1 MKTKLIS
8 IIAIILVISTYTIST
23 FATTQSD
30 VDNLKSQKES
40 LEKQTQNAKNQLNE
54 IKEDKA
60 DATDELE
67 NVNKQIST
75 LSSEISDLE
84 GKLSDLN
91 ESISAKED
99 EITNKEK
106 ELKEKEE
113 LLKKRMVALYKGGG
127 TSYLDVLLGSN
138 NYLDMLSS
146 YDVVSEIA
154 DADTKLMDQI
164 SEEKTSLE
172 NSKKELEE
180 QKTPVQT
187 TKDAKDSKNAELKVA
202 QAEKQAKVS
211 QLSDAEQKKQK
222 EYDDFNQSVIDA
234 DAQIKDA
241 IKNLSGPTKKNT
253 NTGYTNNSN
262 GTLGWPLDSQYAHYS
277 YITSYFG
284 QRKAPTAGASTNHGA
299 IDIGVKYQP
308 VYASE
313 AGVVV
318 FSGQQ
323 TTKTGQLTGYG
334 NYIIIWHKDKG
345 QLYTLYAHLSSKLA
359 DVNDYVSRGQQIAIS
374 GSTGTSTGP
383 HLHFEVRSGGNSSY
397 YRVDPL
403 NYVIVN

>member
-23 FATTQSD
+23 FATNKSD
-30 VDNLKSQKES
+30 VDNLK
-40 LEKQTQNAKNQLNE
+40 KQQEDAKNQLNE

-60 DATDELE
+60 DATDDLE

-75 LSSEISDLE
+75 LSSEISDLD

-91 ESISAKED
+91 DSISAKED

-146 YDVVSEIA
+146 YDAVSEIA
-154 DADTKLMDQI
+154 DADTKLLDQI
-164 SEEKTSLE
+164 GEEKTSLE
-172 NSKKELEE
+172 SSKKELEE
-180 QKTPVQT
+180 QKTSVQT

-202 QAEKQAKVS
+202 QAEKQSKVNK
-211 QLSDAEQKKQK
+211 LSDEEKAKQQKID
-222 EYDDFNQSVIDA
+222 EYDA
-234 DAQIKDA
+234 A
-241 IKNLSGPTKKNT
+241 IKKGEAEIKAAEEAAKKAAAAGNSTHSSSSG
-253 NTGYTNNSN
+253 YINNSN
-262 GTLGWPLDSQYAHYS
+262 GTLGWPLDSKYDHYS
-277 YITSYFG
+277 YISSYFG
-284 QRKAPTAGASTNHGA
+284 KRAQPTPGASTNHGA

-308 VYASE
+308 VYAAE

-318 FSGQQ
+318 TAQWVS
-323 TTKTGQLTGYG
+323 GYG
-334 NYIIIWHKDKG
+334 NFIMIWHKNKG
-345 QLYTLYAHLSSKLA
+345 ELYTCYGHLS
-359 DVNDYVSRGQQIAIS
+359 DYCVKVGETVDRGQQIAVS
-374 GSTGTSTGP
+374 GNTGVSTGP
-383 HLHFEVRSGGNSSY
+383 HLHFEVRYGGSASGN
-397 YRVDPL
+397 RVDPL
-403 NYVIVN
+403 GFVPIS